1 MATVN
6 ESIEVEAPLQTV
18 YNQWTQFEEFPQ
30 FMEGVKSVRQLDDAH
45 LHWVA
50 EIGGK
55 EHAWDAEIT
64 HQEPDRRVAWRSRD
78 GKYISGVVTFEA
90 RGADHTVVSV
100 EMTYD
105 TEGLLEAVGSAVG
118 ADDRRVK
125 GDLKRFKEL
134 IESRGRETGAWRG
147 EVHEGE
153 VTSR

>member
-6 ESIEVEAPLQTV
+6 ETIEVEAPLQTV
-18 YNQWTQFEEFPQ
+18 YNQWTQFEEFPR
-30 FMEGVKSVRQLDDAH
+30 FMEGVKSVKQLDDAH

-55 EHAWDAEIT
+55 EHSWDAEIT
-64 HQEPDRRVAWRSRD
+64 HQEPDRRVAWRARD
-78 GKYISGVVTFEA
+78 GKYVSGVVTFDPQ
-90 RGADHTVVSV
+90 GADRTLVSV
-100 EMTYD
+100 EFTYD
-105 TEGLLEAVGSAVG
+105 PEGLLESVGSAVG

-134 IESRGRETGAWRG
+134 VESRGRETGAWRG

>member
-1 MATVN
+1 MASVR

-18 YNQWTQFEEFPQ
+18 YNQWTQFEEFPR
-30 FMEGVKSVRQLDDAH
+30 FMEGVKSVKQLDDTH

-64 HQEPDRRVAWRSRD
+64 HQEPDRRIAWRARD
-78 GKYISGVVTFEA
+78 GKYVSGDVTFEPA
-90 RGADHTVVSV
+90 GADRTEVTV

-105 TEGLLEAVGSAVG
+105 HEGLLEAVGSALG
-118 ADDRRVK
+118 FDDRRVK

-134 IESRGRETGAWRG
+134 VESRGRETGAWRG
-147 EVHEGE
+147 EVHRGE